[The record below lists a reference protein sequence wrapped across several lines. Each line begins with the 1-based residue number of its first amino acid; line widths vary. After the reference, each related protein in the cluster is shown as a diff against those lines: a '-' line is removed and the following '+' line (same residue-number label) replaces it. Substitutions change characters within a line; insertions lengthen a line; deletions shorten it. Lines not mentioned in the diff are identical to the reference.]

1 MLTQMRLSN
10 FKAWADTGDIPL
22 RPITGFFG
30 TNSSGKTSMF
40 QALLLMKQTADSS
53 DRRAVLHFGGRQSP
67 ADLGDFASV
76 VHGHD
81 VDRPLVI
88 ALDWQTESPLKIVN
102 IESGSTV
109 VESNCIGFESHLWAD
124 TKRNQRSLI
133 VAETSYRV
141 GEAQFGM
148 RLRNNIGSYG
158 LFANATDF
166 EFVRQAGRPWRTAPG
181 KFYRF
186 PETTRAD
193 YRNAGFVSDLELSLE
208 NCLQNIYYLG
218 PLRARPER
226 NYVWSG
232 EHPSDMGE
240 AGESAV
246 AAIIASRERD
256 EKISRGRGY
265 PRLTLEQYIA
275 QLFKDLGLIH
285 DFRITP
291 VADGIHVYEV
301 RVRKSRNSAEVLIT
315 DVGFGV
321 SQILPV
327 LALCFYVPP
336 RSTVLLEQPEIH
348 LHPMAQSGLA
358 DVFIDVWKKRKVQV
372 LVESH
377 SEHLLQRLQRRI
389 AEERIS
395 QSEVSL
401 LFCSP
406 ENGHSVM
413 TPLQVDPY
421 GNIKNWPE
429 NFFGDQFGEIA
440 AMSEAMLNR
449 VRADDEHQ

>member
-40 QALLLMKQTADSS
+40 QALLLMKQTADSR
-53 DRRAVLHFGGRQSP
+53 DRRVGLHFGGWQSP
-67 ADLGDFASV
+67 VDLGDFTSV
-76 VHGHD
+76 IHGHD
-81 VDRPLVI
+81 VELTLRL
-88 ALDWQTESPLKIVN
+88 ALDWQTENPLKIVDV
-102 IESGSTV
+102 ESGKTV
-109 VESNCIGFESHLWAD
+109 AESNRMGFETLLWAG
-124 TKRNQRSLI
+124 TTESQKSPI
-133 VAETSYRV
+133 VARTTYRV
-141 GEAQFGM
+141 GKAQFGT
-148 RLRNNIGSYG
+148 RPRHNIDSYE
-158 LFANATDF
+158 LFANGTGF
-166 EFVRQAGRPWRTAPG
+166 EFARQMGRSWGTAPG
-181 KFYRF
+181 KFYVF

-193 YRNAGFVSDLELSLE
+193 YRNAGFVADLELSLE
-208 NCLQNIYYLG
+208 KCLQNIYYLG
-218 PLRARPER
+218 PLRARPQR
-226 NYVWSG
+226 NYAWSG
-232 EHPSDMGE
+232 DQPSDMGE
-240 AGESAV
+240 AGELAV
-246 AAIIASRERD
+246 AAIMASRERG
-256 EKISRGRGY
+256 EKISRGKGRR
-265 PRLTLEQYIA
+265 RLTLEQYIA
-275 QLFKDLGLIH
+275 QWFKDLGLIH
-285 DFRITP
+285 DFRIMP
-291 VADGIHVYEV
+291 VADGSQVYEV
-301 RVRKSRNSAEVLIT
+301 KVRKSRNSAEVLIT

-336 RSTVLLEQPEIH
+336 GSTVLLEQPEIH

-389 AEERIS
+389 AEERFS

-413 TPLQVDPY
+413 TTLQVDPY
-421 GNIKNWPE
+421 GSIKNWPE
-429 NFFGDQFGEIA
+429 HFFGDQFGEIA
-440 AMSEAMLNR
+440 ATSKAMIAR
-449 VRADDEHQ
+449 VRNDDERQ

>member
-1 MLTQMRLSN
+1 MLTRMRLTN

-40 QALLLMKQTADSS
+40 QALLLMQQTADSR
-53 DRRAVLHFGGRQSP
+53 DRRVVLHFGGRQSP
-67 ADLGDFASV
+67 VDLGDFASV
-76 VHGHD
+76 IHGHD
-81 VDRPLVI
+81 VNRTLGI
-88 ALDWQTESPLKIVN
+88 ALDWQAKSPLKIVD
-102 IESGSTV
+102 IESGKTV
-109 VESNCIGFESHLWAD
+109 VESNRMGFESLLWAG
-124 TKRNQRSLI
+124 TTESQKSPI
-133 VAETSYRV
+133 VARTTYRV
-141 GEAQFGM
+141 GKEQFGT
-148 RLRNNIGSYG
+148 RPRNNIDSYG
-158 LFANATDF
+158 LFANATGF
-166 EFVRQAGRPWRTAPG
+166 EFARQAGRPWLTAPG
-181 KFYRF
+181 KFYVF

-193 YRNAGFVSDLELSLE
+193 YRNADFVADLELSLE

-226 NYVWSG
+226 NYAWSG
-232 EHPSDMGE
+232 EQPSDVGE
-240 AGESAV
+240 AGELAV
-246 AAIIASRERD
+246 AAIIASRERGD
-256 EKISRGRGY
+256 TIGRGKGRR
-265 PRLTLEQYIA
+265 RLTLEQYIA
-275 QLFKDLGLIH
+275 QCLKDLGLIH

-291 VADGIHVYEV
+291 VADGSQVYEV
-301 RVRKSRNSAEVLIT
+301 KVRKSRNSAEVLIT

-336 RSTVLLEQPEIH
+336 GSTVLLEQPDIH

-358 DVFIDVWKKRKVQV
+358 DVFIDVWEKRQVQV

-389 AEERIS
+389 AEERFS
-395 QSEVSL
+395 QSDVSL

-413 TPLQVDPY
+413 TPLQVNPY
-421 GNIKNWPE
+421 GSIKNWPE

-440 AMSEAMLNR
+440 ATSKAMIAR
-449 VRADDEHQ
+449 VRNDAERQ